1 MTGKRVMMIGL
12 DGADPFVIKKLIN
25 QGRLP
30 NIKRAIENGVVGDKM
45 AMIGAFPSVTP
56 PNWASLATGNWP
68 KAHGVTCFFNH
79 TLGNELDKLGMNWD
93 AQRVES
99 ELIWEKYAEEGK
111 RCLMLNYCEAWPPR
125 GASKENCVFI
135 DGSGVVPFLRCQGGF
150 QKEITLEEGDFD
162 LVEKPHY
169 VEKGAGDCVV
179 YGDAFEEMAKD
190 NQKSGYD
197 AEAAARVSSP
207 INLPTVDTIMP
218 PAGPEKFPVYEE
230 IAQTGDSM
238 GDIAIA
244 DRLHSPLKE
253 PMGFNFELPEGA
265 KAASVMLNNGLLRRF
280 MVITASDGTH
290 YDTVSLYEGRKKEKL
305 MGQAKVGEWSDFVF
319 DTFNIN
325 DKKEPVVYRFRVI
338 EMDAEG
344 KKAKV
349 YLSHQIKTNGYK
361 DYCYPSDVWE
371 NLYEAA
377 GPFVPFGKFDLIDH
391 ECLETTVESWDNLYQ
406 WHEKAADWMFKNYPD
421 WQLFYTHVHG
431 IDEFNHWFIHKS
443 IAGSNDDYKHYE
455 ELINRMYEIN
465 DRYVGKL
472 MEQMDDGN
480 TAIFITSD
488 HAAVPHSVG
497 DYNPGIGSLGAIQ
510 TPVMEELGL
519 TKTYID
525 EKGNLKI
532 KWDETIAVA
541 QRSSY
546 IYINLKGRDPQG
558 IVEPEDYDKTVQM
571 IIDKLYGYRHPA
583 TGERIISFCL
593 TRDEMEMVHMGGD
606 HVGDILYQVVPT
618 YCNEHAF
625 SPSTTTNEGYSLNN
639 LCIMSGAG
647 FKKHTQISRTINIV
661 DVVPTIC
668 HLGEVPMPSNV
679 EGGVIWQALE
689 GFEEKSYK

>member
-1 MTGKRVMMIGL
+1 MGKRVMMIGL
-12 DGADPFVIKKLIN
+12 DGADPFVIKRLIS

-30 NIKRAIENGVVGDKM
+30 NIKKAIENGVVGENM

-79 TLGNELDKLGMNWD
+79 TLGNDLDVMGMNWD

-99 ELIWEKYAEEGK
+99 ELIWEKYAAEGK
-111 RCLMLNYCEAWPPR
+111 TCLMLNYCEAWPPR
-125 GASKENCVFI
+125 NEGKENCVYI

-150 QKEITLEEGDFD
+150 QKEIVLEEGDFP
-162 LVEKPHY
+162 LKEIPHY

-179 YGDAFEEMAKD
+179 YGDAFDEMVKD
-190 NQKSGYD
+190 SANGYS
-197 AEAAARVSSP
+197 AEKAARVSSP
-207 INLPTVDTIMP
+207 INLPTVDTRF
-218 PAGPEKFPVYEE
+218 PAQGPEAFPSYEK
-230 IAQTGDSM
+230 IAATGDSM
-238 GDIAIA
+238 GDAAIA
-244 DRLHSPLKE
+244 DRMFSALKE
-253 PMGFNFELPEGA
+253 PTGFAFELPEGA
-265 KAASVMLNNGLLRRF
+265 KAASIMVNNGLLRRF
-280 MVITASDGTH
+280 FVISASDGVH
-290 YDTVSLYEGRKKEKL
+290 YDTVTLYEGRKTEKV

-319 DTFNIN
+319 DTYNLN
-325 DKKEPVVYRFRVI
+325 DKKEPMVYRFRVI
-338 EMDAEG
+338 EMDPEG
-344 KKAKV
+344 KKAKI
-349 YLSHQIKTNGYK
+349 YLSHQIKANGYK
-361 DYCYPSDVWE
+361 DYCYPANVWE
-371 NLYEAA
+371 DMYPEV

-443 IAGSNDDYKHYE
+443 VEGSNDNYEHYA

-480 TAIFITSD
+480 TAVIITSD
-488 HAAVPHSVG
+488 HAAIPHSIG
-497 DYNPGIGSLGAIQ
+497 DTNPGIGSLSAIQ

-519 TKTYID
+519 TKSFVD
-525 EKGNLKI
+525 EKSGMRFI

-571 IIDKLYGYRHPA
+571 VIDRLYGYRHPV

-593 TRDEMEMVHMGGD
+593 TRDEMEMVGMGGN
-606 HVGDILYQVVPT
+606 HVGDILYQVVPK

-639 LCIMSGAG
+639 LCIMAGAG
-647 FKKHTQISRTINIV
+647 FKKGVKINRTIRIV

-668 HLGEVPMPSNV
+668 HLGEVPMVSNV

>member
-1 MTGKRVMMIGL
+1 MGKRVMMIGL
-12 DGADPFVIKKLIN
+12 DGADPFVIQKLIG

-30 NIKRAIENGVVGDKM
+30 NIKKAIENGVVGENM

-68 KAHGVTCFFNH
+68 KTHGVTCFFNH
-79 TLGNELDKLGMNWD
+79 TLGNELDVLGMNWD

-111 RCLMLNYCEAWPPR
+111 TCLMLNYCEAWPPR
-125 GASKENCVFI
+125 GAAKDNCVFI

-150 QKEITLEEGDFD
+150 QKEIVLEEGDFP
-162 LVEKPHY
+162 LKEIPHY

-190 NQKSGYD
+190 SAKSGYS
-197 AEAAARVSSP
+197 AELAARVASP
-207 INLPTVDTIMP
+207 INLPTVDTKMP
-218 PAGPEKFPVYEE
+218 PAGPEKFPSYEK

-238 GDIAIA
+238 GDAAIA
-244 DRLHSPLKE
+244 DRMFSPLKE
-253 PMGFNFELPEGA
+253 PTGFNFELPEGA
-265 KAASVMLNNGLLRRF
+265 KAASIMINNGLLRRF
-280 MVITASDGTH
+280 FVISASDGEH
-290 YDTVSLYEGRKKEKL
+290 YDTVTLYEGRKKENV

-319 DTFNIN
+319 DTYNLN
-325 DKKEPVVYRFRVI
+325 DKKEPMVYRFRVI
-338 EMDAEG
+338 EMDPAG
-344 KKAKV
+344 KKAKI
-349 YLSHQIKTNGYK
+349 YLSHQIKADGYK
-361 DYCYPSDVWE
+361 NYCYPADVWDKMYPE
-371 NLYEAA
+371 V
-377 GPFVPFGKFDLIDH
+377 GPFIPFGKFDLITP
-391 ECLETTVESWDNLYQ
+391 ECQETTLESWDNAYR
-406 WHEKAADWMFKNYPD
+406 WHEQAAEWMFKTYPD

-443 IAGSNDDYKHYE
+443 VEGSNPDYKHYE

-488 HAAVPHSVG
+488 HAAIPHSVG
-497 DYNPGIGSLGAIQ
+497 DTNPGIGSLGAIN

-525 EKGNLKI
+525 EKGNRQI
-532 KWDETIAVA
+532 KWDETIAVQ

-546 IYINLKGRDPQG
+546 VYINLKGRDPQG

-571 IIDKLYGYRHPA
+571 VIDKLYGYRHPV
-583 TGERIISFCL
+583 TGARVVSFCL
-593 TRDEMEMVHMGGD
+593 TREEMEMVGMGGN
-606 HVGDILYQVVPT
+606 HVGDILFQVVPT

-625 SPSTTTNEGYSLNN
+625 SPTTCTNEGYSLNN

-647 FKKHTQISRTINIV
+647 FKKNAEIDRTVRIV